1 MVNGH
6 AGLANTAKMPY
17 VKLFVCSWALK
28 CKKKPIY
35 IYAELQINLKSNFKN
50 F

>member
-1 MVNGH
+1 MFLGFE
-6 AGLANTAKMPY
+6 MQ
-17 VKLFVCSWALK
+17 
-28 CKKKPIY
+28 KKPIY